1 MPSRDRDRLRAGAVV
16 AGVVGGLLSGATG
29 DYGDADDSSSR
40 VLSAD
45 YAFGVW
51 APIHAGSLVYAADS
65 LRPSRRGTPLLRRT
79 GWPAAAA
86 YALAGTWVR
95 LQRPPVLQLPAVAA
109 TMAAAATAYARA
121 LPRDDAEAASAVD
134 RCAVRVPLGL
144 FTGWITLATA
154 AATTEVLLAEG
165 VEDPWPGADA
175 WGVAVL
181 GLTGGVAAAV
191 TRRVP
196 VSRSYPAVVVWGLT
210 AAAVR
215 TRPRYRAAGLAA
227 LAGTAGVL
235 LAAIGSRGSAL
246 RRRSTA

>member
-29 DYGDADDSSSR
+29 DYGDADDSRSR
-40 VLSAD
+40 VLPAN

-51 APIHAGSLVYAADS
+51 APIYAGSLVYAADA
-65 LRPSRRGTPLLRRT
+65 LRASRRPLLRRT
-79 GWPAAAA
+79 GWPGAAA

-95 LQRPPVLQLPAVAA
+95 LQHPPVLQLPAVAA
-109 TMAAAATAYARA
+109 TMATAATAYARA
-121 LPRDDAEAASAVD
+121 LPPDDTEAASAVD
-134 RCAVRVPLGL
+134 RWAVRVPLGL

-175 WGVAVL
+175 WGVVVL
-181 GLTGGVAAAV
+181 GVASGIAAAV

-215 TRPRYRAAGLAA
+215 TLPRHRVPGLAA
-227 LAGTAGVL
+227 LAGAAGVL
-235 LAAIGSRGSAL
+235 LSA
-246 RRRSTA
+246 RRAR

>member
-51 APIHAGSLVYAADS
+51 APIYAGSLVYAADS

-95 LQRPPVLQLPAVAA
+95 LQRPPVLQLPPPRRRRGRVRRRPLRGAGAPRPVHRLDHPGHGRGHDRGAA
-109 TMAAAATAYARA
+109 
-121 LPRDDAEAASAVD
+121 
-134 RCAVRVPLGL
+134 G
-144 FTGWITLATA
+144 G
-154 AATTEVLLAEG
+154 G